1 MAANASRNH
10 PGPRGRYRTRSAG
23 ACQPRPTPSSS
34 NGEPIAANF
43 GHLGE
48 RNLAVEWRDP
58 QVLVPYA
65 RNPRTHTKKQIQQI
79 AASIGT
85 FGFTNPILIDD
96 AGGIIAG
103 HGRVEAAKLLGLAAV
118 PTIRLSHLNETQKR
132 AYVLAD
138 NRLGELAGWDQ
149 SLLAIELQHLTEID
163 LDFEVEVTGFETV
176 DIDLILSGAAHSE
189 ASAENELPVVD
200 PDEIVVPVTRVGDLW
215 QLGRHRLLCADALRA
230 DSYQRLLQGEKA
242 QMVFADPPY
251 NVPVNGHVCGSGRI
265 KHEEF
270 VMASGEMSEAQF
282 TEFLTAVFSQL
293 ARFSTDGS
301 IHFHCMDWRHIQE
314 LMTAG
319 RAVYTQLKN
328 LCVWAKTNAG
338 MGSFFR
344 SQHELIF
351 VFKNGTAPHI
361 NNFGL
366 GEGGRYR
373 TNLWSYPGVNTF
385 RSGRLDELGM
395 HPTVKPLALVAD
407 AIKDC
412 SKRGGIILDAFS
424 GSGTTI
430 VAAEQTGRHGYAL
443 ELDPKYVD
451 VAVRR
456 WEKVTGENAV
466 HADTGLT
473 LDRLAESRGIAL
485 DGASRGEPNR
495 AGTEVG
501 HG

>member
-1 MAANASRNH
+1 MTMPSNPPAPSGEGDTPLGRRSSPRTTQPQTVRPQSGELANGMATSTLSIMIEWGDPSR
-10 PGPRGRYRTRSAG
+10 
-23 ACQPRPTPSSS
+23 
-34 NGEPIAANF
+34 
-43 GHLGE
+43 
-48 RNLAVEWRDP
+48 
-58 QVLVPYA
+58 LVPYA
-65 RNPRTHTKKQIQQI
+65 GSPRTHTKKQIEQI
-79 AASIGT
+79 AASIDT

-96 AGGIIAG
+96 TGGIIAG
-103 HGRVEAAKLLGLAAV
+103 HGRAEAAKLLGLATI
-118 PTIRLSHLNETQKR
+118 PTIRLAHLSETQKR

-138 NRLGELAGWDQ
+138 NRLAELAGWDPA
-149 SLLAIELQHLTEID
+149 LLALELRHLTEID
-163 LDFEVEVTGFETV
+163 LDFEIEVTGFETV
-176 DIDLILSGAAHSE
+176 DIDLLISGAVESE
-189 ASAENELPVVD
+189 VGAEDEVPLD
-200 PDEIVVPVTRVGDLW
+200 PDEIVTPVTRIGDLW
-215 QLGRHRLLCADALRA
+215 RLGRHRLLCADALKA
-230 DSYQRLLQGEKA
+230 ESYEQLLRGEKA
-242 QMVFADPPY
+242 QMVFTDPPY
-251 NVPVNGHVCGSGRI
+251 NVAVNGHVCGSGKI

-293 ARFSTDGS
+293 ARFSADGS
-301 IHFHCMDWRHIQE
+301 IHFHCMDWRHIHE

-319 RAVYTQLKN
+319 RAVYTQHKN

-373 TNLWSYPGVNTF
+373 TNLWTYPGVNTF
-385 RSGRLDELGM
+385 KSGRLDELEI

-430 VAAEQTGRHGYAL
+430 LAAEQTGRRGYAL

-466 HADTGLT
+466 HAATGLT
-473 LDRLAESRGIAL
+473 LDRLAELRGIAL
-485 DGASRGEPNR
+485 DGATRGEQNSV
-495 AGTEVG
+495 GTEAG